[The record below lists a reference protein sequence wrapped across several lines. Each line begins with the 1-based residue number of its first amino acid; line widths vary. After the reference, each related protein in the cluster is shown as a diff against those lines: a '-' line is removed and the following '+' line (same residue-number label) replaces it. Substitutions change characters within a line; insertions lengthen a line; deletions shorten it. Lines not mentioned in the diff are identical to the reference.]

1 MIGKLTWRNLWRNR
15 RRTLITMASISFAVV
30 LAVLMKSLQK
40 GVFDNLIQ
48 NVVSFYTGYVQVH
61 KKGYWDE
68 QVIENSF
75 ALNDTLLNKSGGAAG
90 VRTVVP
96 RIECYALASSGNL
109 TKGCMVCG
117 TDPEPEDQLTK
128 LRSKLIKGHYFSAT
142 GHSAMLAEALAEQ
155 LQLTVNDTLV
165 LLGQGYQGSMA
176 AGKYVVTG
184 ILRFGSPQL
193 NESMVYL
200 PLSTAQYFM
209 GAEGRATSLALA
221 IDDVENLESIQKDL
235 TNSVGSSY
243 EVMTWKEM
251 MPDIENHI
259 RADSAG
265 FYIWT
270 GILYLIIA
278 FGIFSTLLMMT
289 TERKYEF
296 GMLVAIGMKKIRLGM
311 MLLAEAL
318 LITIMGTLTGI
329 LMGMPLVWYFMYKPI
344 RFKGQV
350 ARAYEQFGFEPIF
363 PAVFEANIFI
373 TQSLIVFILAFI
385 IGLYPIWSVS
395 RIDPVKAMKK

>member
-1 MIGKLTWRNLWRNR
+1 MIAKFTWRNLWRNR

-48 NVVSFYTGYVQVH
+48 NVVSFYSGYLQVH

-75 ALNDTLLNKSGGAAG
+75 VLEDTLLKKTGRQSG
-90 VRTVVP
+90 VNNIVP
-96 RIECYALASSGNL
+96 RIESYALASSGNL

-117 TDPEPEDQLTK
+117 TDPMREDKLTQL
-128 LRSKLIKGHYFSAT
+128 SGKLIKGKYFSDS
-142 GHSAMLAEALAEQ
+142 GQSVMLAEMLASQ
-155 LQLTVNDTLV
+155 LKLTVNDTLV
-165 LLGQGYQGSMA
+165 LLGQGFQGSVA
-176 AGKYVVTG
+176 AGKYPISG
-184 ILRFGSPQL
+184 IVRFGSPQL

-200 PLSTAQYFM
+200 PLAAAQYFL

-221 IDDVENLESIQKDL
+221 IDDTKELENIRNELSF
-235 TNSVGSSY
+235 SVGPAY
-243 EVMTWKEM
+243 EVMTWKKM
-251 MPDIENHI
+251 MPDIDNHI

-289 TERKYEF
+289 AERKYEF
-296 GMLVAIGMKKIRLGM
+296 GMLVAIGMKKFRLGM
-311 MLLAEAL
+311 MLLSETL
-318 LITIMGTLTGI
+318 LITIMGTLTGL
-329 LMGMPLVWYFMYKPI
+329 LMGLPLVWYFRFRPI

-363 PAVFEANIFI
+363 PAVFETSIFV
-373 TQSLIVFILAFI
+373 TQALIVFILAFI

>member
-1 MIGKLTWRNLWRNR
+1 
-15 RRTLITMASISFAVV
+15 
-30 LAVLMKSLQK
+30 
-40 GVFDNLIQ
+40 
-48 NVVSFYTGYVQVH
+48 
-61 KKGYWDE
+61 
-68 QVIENSF
+68 
-75 ALNDTLLNKSGGAAG
+75 
-90 VRTVVP
+90 
-96 RIECYALASSGNL
+96 
-109 TKGCMVCG
+109 MVCG

-193 NESMVYL
+193 NESMVYM

-235 TNSVGSSY
+235 THSVGSSY

-318 LITIMGTLTGI
+318 LITLMGTLTGI
-329 LMGMPLVWYFMYKPI
+329 LMGVPLVWYFMYKPI